1 MVGYGFSITKFAVAM
16 DAIHQHFHPDPALH
30 LKDPASSDIGRALLV
45 QGLDLMLELGLEA
58 FTFRK
63 LAQRAGTTE
72 VTAYK
77 YFANKQ
83 RLLQYYFQ
91 LYWLWLR
98 QVGSHEV
105 ERAEEPQAVL
115 GRVVQIL
122 CGIWPTTLPPLQLDP
137 TGLRRLVIAEGMK
150 SYLHKNVD
158 DDNARRLFHPY
169 KELSAFVASRLVACR
184 ADVPWPR
191 SFATTVIEMAHSL
204 PFLMEHLPSLTEL
217 SSRRDLKQLAEHLLH
232 RTITYLEH
240 AQPITHK

>member
-1 MVGYGFSITKFAVAM
+1 M
-16 DAIHQHFHPDPALH
+16 DVVQQQPHPDKALH
-30 LKDPASSDIGRALLV
+30 LKDPASSELGRTLLA
-45 QGLDLMLELGLEA
+45 QGLGLMLELGLEA

-63 LAQRAGTTE
+63 LAKRAGTTE
-72 VTAYK
+72 VTVYK

-83 RLLQYYFQ
+83 RLLQYYYQ

-98 QVGSHEV
+98 QVGLQEAEHISEPRELLAHMVEV
-105 ERAEEPQAVL
+105 
-115 GRVVQIL
+115 L
-122 CGIWPTTLPPLQLDP
+122 CGVWPAALPPLQLDP
-137 TGLRRLVIAEGMK
+137 VGLRKLVIAEGMK

-169 KELSAFVASRLVACR
+169 KELSAFVASRMVACR

-232 RTITYLEH
+232 RTTTYLEH
-240 AQPITHK
+240 AQPITSK